1 MNHYTYD
8 DLAREIAALTPEQ
21 RCQPVRCLEP
31 YDEPA
36 CLEVVSLAVSTA
48 ETKGSDDDVLL
59 DEGDVYLQ
67 S

>member
-1 MNHYTYD
+1 MNRYTYD
-8 DLAREIAALTPEQ
+8 DLAKDIAKLSPEQ
-21 RCQPVRCLEP
+21 RMQPVRCLEP

-36 CLEVVSLAVSTA
+36 CLAIVCLAVSTA
-48 ETKGSDDDVLL
+48 ETRNGDGEVLF